1 MFVGLIFI
9 IVAPRIMKGC
19 SEFREDNETNDPND
33 IDYNDS
39 YASCDEDMTWMN
51 ISFPTDEQEE
61 DDDVHDDD
69 NDGEETTPAN
79 DDFYLYDL
87 CDDETIMK
95 VRVQVIIVER
105 EPFIPM
111 HTFILALRLFK
122 GRKRVL
128 FKRNSVCFSVQAA
141 KYPISIIAR
150 Q

>member
-1 MFVGLIFI
+1 MGLVFRIE
-9 IVAPRIMKGC
+9 APRMMKGC

-61 DDDVHDDD
+61 DDD

-79 DDFYLYDL
+79 DDFYLYYL
-87 CDDETIMK
+87 CDDEIKKMK
-95 VRVQVIIVER
+95 VRAQVIIVER

-111 HTFILALRLFK
+111 HIFILTLRLFK
-122 GRKRVL
+122 GRSRVL
-128 FKRNSVCFSVQAA
+128 FKRNSV
-141 KYPISIIAR
+141 
-150 Q
+150 

>member
-1 MFVGLIFI
+1 
-9 IVAPRIMKGC
+9 MKGC

-33 IDYNDS
+33 SDYNDS

-61 DDDVHDDD
+61 DDDVQDDD

-79 DDFYLYDL
+79 DDFYLYYL
-87 CDDETIMK
+87 CVDETIMK

-105 EPFIPM
+105 EP
-111 HTFILALRLFK
+111 FILALRLFK

-150 Q
+150 CCCCNYWIHFTFYVC